1 MEAVL
6 FDLDN
11 TLVNRKEAFEQFLQ
25 KFIDR
30 FAAAQN
36 SEHHLKLME
45 RLRSADRNGY
55 REKKELYEEMRRTLP
70 MKDEKTTAEDLLAYW
85 FAEFP
90 GCTVAMDGAEDVLRE
105 LSSIGVRIGCV
116 TNGSARTQY
125 AKLDRVQLRNYFDVV
140 IVSEEAGVK
149 KPDRRIYEMALGRLQ
164 ARPENCW
171 FVGDHPE
178 KDAQGAAAAGL
189 RPVLLLTATSDAD
202 AILPEGTLTINKLQE
217 LIPLFTGP
225 LFRS

>member
-11 TLVNRKEAFEQFLQ
+11 TLVNRKRAFEQFSR

-30 FAAAQN
+30 FAAAHN
-36 SEHHLKLME
+36 PEH
-45 RLRSADRNGY
+45 RLRLVEQLRAADRNGY
-55 REKKELYEEMRRTLP
+55 REKRELYEEMMRTLP
-70 MKDEKTTAEDLLAYW
+70 MRAEGTTAEDLLAYW

-90 GCTVAMDGAEDVLRE
+90 SCTVAMDGAELVLRE
-105 LSSIGVRIGCV
+105 LKSRGVRIGCV

-125 AKLDRVQLRNYFDVV
+125 AKLDQVQFRGYFDAV

-149 KPDRRIYEMALGRLQ
+149 KPDRRIYEMALSRLQ

-189 RPVLLLTATSDAD
+189 RPVLLLTTPAESGPL
-202 AILPEGTLTINKLQE
+202 LPEGTLTINKLQE
-217 LIPLFTGP
+217 LLPLCTGP
-225 LFRS
+225 FLRF